1 MAVTEE
7 AINATISTT
16 KAVIKK
22 RPIKPCHMAFK
33 EALVDTAKAMPAVA
47 SPSLDRAGTPK
58 INRLPAYSPPRSSR
72 WTQSPSSSTV

>member
-1 MAVTEE
+1 MK
-7 AINATISTT
+7 AIMRTT

-33 EALVDTAKAMPAVA
+33 EALVDTAKAMPAVT

-58 INRLPAYSPPRSSR
+58 INRLPVYSPPRSSR
-72 WTQSPSSSTV
+72 WAQRPSSSTV